1 MDVLEE
7 KDWPEELVQY
17 LEEVDQK
24 DAICQEYK
32 QFKDGCSFE
41 EYCKAV
47 KKVLMNCGYNYND
60 EQANK
65 LIEEDLKWLEN
76 SYASKVPPSDI
87 AIDIGY
93 CCG

>member
-1 MDVLEE
+1 
-7 KDWPEELVQY
+7 
-17 LEEVDQK
+17 
-24 DAICQEYK
+24 
-32 QFKDGCSFE
+32 
-41 EYCKAV
+41 
-47 KKVLMNCGYNYND
+47 MNCGYNYND